1 MKYRMIT
8 CGLIGLAILSSIS
21 CSRFNEPQ
29 EPAPEKEPLISELLS
44 AFLSTK
50 STQPLENTVWK
61 APTGETY
68 DHFLL
73 FREGQVKFFYGL
85 EEEGELQK
93 WSPFYSAPYT
103 LEQDGIHTDLS
114 YPYFNHTIYNNHI
127 GLIQSQG
134 AFTIKTQDDV
144 YTFHSMYTEDL
155 EYTWVLVY
163 APITPWGNDNTN
175 K

>member
-1 MKYRMIT
+1 MKHKIIIL
-8 CGLIGLAILSSIS
+8 GLIGLAILTIMS
-21 CSRFNEPQ
+21 CSCSIKPQESAPENEP
-29 EPAPEKEPLISELLS
+29 PISELLS

-73 FREGQVKFFYGL
+73 FREDQVKFFYGL

-103 LEQDGIHTDLS
+103 LEQDGIHTDLT
-114 YPYFNHTIYNNHI
+114 YPYFNQTIHNNHI

-155 EYTWVLVY
+155 EYTWILVS
-163 APITPWGNDNTN
+163 APITPWGDDNEND
-175 K
+175 